1 LEAEM
6 LTGIA
11 HIIVPLVREQELVD
25 MLIQNI
31 GMILV
36 LLLLCFVLKH

>member
-1 LEAEM
+1 M

-11 HIIVPLVREQELVD
+11 HIIVPLVRQQELVD

-31 GMILV
+31 VMIFA
-36 LLLLCFVLKH
+36 LLLLCFVVEN

>member
-1 LEAEM
+1 M

-11 HIIVPLVREQELVD
+11 HIIVPLVRQQELVD

-31 GMILV
+31 GMILA
-36 LLLLCFVLKH
+36 LLLLCFVVKN

>member
-1 LEAEM
+1 M

-11 HIIVPLVREQELVD
+11 NIIVPLVKQQELVD

-31 GMILV
+31 GMILA

>member
-1 LEAEM
+1 M

-11 HIIVPLVREQELVD
+11 HIIVPLVRQKELVD
-25 MLIQNI
+25 MLIQNM
-31 GMILV
+31 GMILA

>member
-1 LEAEM
+1 M

-11 HIIVPLVREQELVD
+11 HIIVPLIREQGFID

-31 GMILV
+31 GMILA
-36 LLLLCFVLKH
+36 LLLLCFVVKH

>member
-1 LEAEM
+1 M

>member
-1 LEAEM
+1 M

-11 HIIVPLVREQELVD
+11 HIIVPLVKQQELVD
-25 MLIQNI
+25 MLIQDM

-36 LLLLCFVLKH
+36 LLLLFFVLKH

>member
-1 LEAEM
+1 M

-11 HIIVPLVREQELVD
+11 NIIVPLVKQQELVD

-36 LLLLCFVLKH
+36 LLLLFFVLKH

>member
-11 HIIVPLVREQELVD
+11 NIIVPLVKQQELVD

-31 GMILV
+31 GMILA

>member
-1 LEAEM
+1 M

-11 HIIVPLVREQELVD
+11 RIIVPLVRQQELVD

-31 GMILV
+31 VMILV
-36 LLLLCFVLKH
+36 LLLLFFVVKN

>member
-1 LEAEM
+1 M

-11 HIIVPLVREQELVD
+11 HIIVPLVRQQELVD

-36 LLLLCFVLKH
+36 LLLLFFVVKN